1 MRTVLFHLLCP
12 IHFLAIPEPPTRLR
26 VAPLGGERPGV
37 LLTWLPPPTST
48 NLQDRR
54 TDRGIPR
61 TYFAPP
67 AGYKVEYQLASL
79 TERES
84 PSWYHVAD
92 LESWQTSLAIPDL
105 KPGKK
110 YVFRV
115 MSVGRS
121 ADGGTPIPFTKY
133 GRASRAGD
141 KCMMLSEP
149 IVSKPYEIST
159 TMSK

>member
-1 MRTVLFHLLCP
+1 MCTVLFHLLCP

-26 VAPLGGERPGV
+26 VAPLGGKRPGV

-48 NLQDRR
+48 NLQDPRI
-54 TDRGIPR
+54 DRDTPR
-61 TYFAPP
+61 IYFAPP
-67 AGYKVEYQLASL
+67 AGYKVEYQLASP
-79 TERES
+79 TERDS
-84 PSWYHVAD
+84 TSWYHVAD
-92 LESWQTSLAIPDL
+92 LESWQTSLEIPNL

-121 ADGGTPIPFTKY
+121 ADGGTSIAFTEY

-141 KCMMLSEP
+141 KCMVLGEP
-149 IVSKPYEIST
+149 IVSKPYEIPT
-159 TMSK
+159 AMSK